1 MDVRASVHAREI
13 GARPL
18 AHTVGAENDRGSG
31 LTRTVPAASPHCRVD
46 TREAGPESAAT
57 TTTGRARVRQLEGRT
72 AIVTGAGSGI
82 GLGLART
89 FARHGMSVVLCD
101 IRGDRLDAALAD
113 VRSLGAGPAIAV
125 VADVSERAS
134 VANAAQQAV
143 KAFGALHVA
152 CNNAGVTIH
161 GRSIADLGPRE
172 WDWMIGVNLYGVI
185 HGIETF
191 LPLIRSHGQE
201 GHIVNTASI
210 AGFNVRGERRSGA
223 YAATKFA
230 VVALTESLAYD
241 LADTPI
247 GASVLAPAA
256 VKTRIYV
263 SGENRPDRFGGPYE
277 ECGNNPFQQELET
290 GLEPDQLGE
299 RVVEAIRER
308 ELYVFTHTHT
318 RDWLLARHQRII
330 DAFDA
335 CERWNAMLAGSAPP
349 QDSPGSQ
356 PV

>member
-1 MDVRASVHAREI
+1 
-13 GARPL
+13 
-18 AHTVGAENDRGSG
+18 
-31 LTRTVPAASPHCRVD
+31 
-46 TREAGPESAAT
+46 
-57 TTTGRARVRQLEGRT
+57 VRQLEGRT

-101 IRGDRLDAALAD
+101 IRGDRLDAALAE
-113 VRSLGAGPAIAV
+113 VRATGDCRAIAV
-125 VADVSERAS
+125 PTDVSDRAS
-134 VANAAQQAV
+134 LRNAAEQALR
-143 KAFGALHVA
+143 AFGALHVA

-161 GRSIADLGPRE
+161 GRSIADLTPQE

-185 HGIETF
+185 HGIETL

-210 AGFNVRGERRSGA
+210 AGFNVRGERGSGA

-230 VVALTESLAYD
+230 VVGLTESLAYD
-241 LADTPI
+241 LAGTPV

-256 VKTRIYV
+256 VRTRIYV

-277 ECGNNPFQQELET
+277 EPGNNPFQKELET
-290 GLEPDQLGE
+290 GLEPDRVGE
-299 RVVEAIRER
+299 RVVEAIRRR
-308 ELYVFTHTHT
+308 ELYVFTHMET
-318 RDWLLARHQRII
+318 REWLLARHRRII

-335 CERWNAMLAGSAPP
+335 CERWNAGLAGGAPP
-349 QDSPGSQ
+349 ERPPGS
-356 PV
+356 PPA